1 MDGLNYFRQLLLQW
15 SKFRKR
21 ILTTG
26 QVANSGNLIYS
37 SNGQRTSIAFKSVLS
52 PRWYMLEV
60 KIKLPMA
67 RIKGSVNIIN
77 ASKKSPDQPV
87 AFVIHSE
94 RLCKRLLYS
103 ESGGKLELHLE
114 LAEESFE
121 LQYFRLVRVTRKFA
135 QSRIIKKLHAT
146 HPHYKTRR
154 DSSPNNNVSFRLA
167 SANDLPRLWADYCAL
182 FEENAEIMPYSI
194 WIGDFDRHA
203 DVHRTHLRTQT
214 QHISYSPLI
223 SIVMPVHNPNPV
235 WLSEAIE
242 SVRQQIYLNWELC
255 VADDASSD
263 PTIRAILENYVLLDK
278 RIKVVFREDNG
289 HISEASNSAFTL
301 VKGDW
306 VALLDHDDLLAENAL
321 FWAVDAINRNPN
333 ISLIYSDED
342 KCDED
347 GKRSEPYFKCDWNQD
362 LFYSQNMFSH
372 LGLYKASLVREVGG
386 FRIGYEGS
394 QDYDLALRCVE
405 RVEANQIHHIP
416 RVLYHWRIHENSTAQ
431 SNDAKPYA
439 LVAGERALND
449 HFQRRN
455 IIAKAYSV
463 GHGYRVRYELP
474 SQQPLVSI
482 IIPTNNK
489 AELLKKCIDSIL
501 RKTEYENYEI
511 IIMDNGSD
519 EKKAISYLKKLV
531 ANSKIRIIK
540 DISPFN
546 YSKLNNDA
554 VRVANGDVIA
564 LLNNDV
570 EVINADWLT
579 EMVSHAMRPE
589 VGVVGA
595 KLYYSDDTIQHAG
608 VVLGI
613 HGIAGHVHRF
623 LPRDNVGYCGRAN
636 LIQSFSAVTGACLV
650 VKKSTYQL
658 VGGLNDLDLTVACN
672 DIDFCL
678 KVREAGYRNIW
689 TPYAELYHHESASR
703 GFDDT
708 PEKLARSA
716 KEVAYMQ
723 QRWGD
728 LIKNDPAYSPNLS
741 LDFEDF
747 SLAWPPRLDGYN
759 VN

>member
-1 MDGLNYFRQLLLQW
+1 
-15 SKFRKR
+15 
-21 ILTTG
+21 
-26 QVANSGNLIYS
+26 
-37 SNGQRTSIAFKSVLS
+37 
-52 PRWYMLEV
+52 
-60 KIKLPMA
+60 
-67 RIKGSVNIIN
+67 
-77 ASKKSPDQPV
+77 
-87 AFVIHSE
+87 
-94 RLCKRLLYS
+94 
-103 ESGGKLELHLE
+103 
-114 LAEESFE
+114 
-121 LQYFRLVRVTRKFA
+121 
-135 QSRIIKKLHAT
+135 
-146 HPHYKTRR
+146 
-154 DSSPNNNVSFRLA
+154 
-167 SANDLPRLWADYCAL
+167 
-182 FEENAEIMPYSI
+182 
-194 WIGDFDRHA
+194 
-203 DVHRTHLRTQT
+203 
-214 QHISYSPLI
+214 
-223 SIVMPVHNPNPV
+223 
-235 WLSEAIE
+235 
-242 SVRQQIYLNWELC
+242 
-255 VADDASSD
+255 
-263 PTIRAILENYVLLDK
+263 
-278 RIKVVFREDNG
+278 
-289 HISEASNSAFTL
+289 
-301 VKGDW
+301 
-306 VALLDHDDLLAENAL
+306 
-321 FWAVDAINRNPN
+321 
-333 ISLIYSDED
+333 
-342 KCDED
+342 
-347 GKRSEPYFKCDWNQD
+347 
-362 LFYSQNMFSH
+362 
-372 LGLYKASLVREVGG
+372 
-386 FRIGYEGS
+386 
-394 QDYDLALRCVE
+394 
-405 RVEANQIHHIP
+405 
-416 RVLYHWRIHENSTAQ
+416 
-431 SNDAKPYA
+431 
-439 LVAGERALND
+439 
-449 HFQRRN
+449 
-455 IIAKAYSV
+455 
-463 GHGYRVRYELP
+463 
-474 SQQPLVSI
+474 
-482 IIPTNNK
+482 
-489 AELLKKCIDSIL
+489 
-501 RKTEYENYEI
+501 
-511 IIMDNGSD
+511 MDNGSD
-519 EKKAISYLKKLV
+519 EKKAINYLKKLV